1 MNNSE
6 LNSIQARIGYNFVDP
21 KFLIA
26 AFTHSSYVNEHE
38 ATGNERIEF
47 LGDCV
52 LNFLVGEYL
61 FGLDRSASEG
71 KLSSRRAAL
80 VSRAPLSRIVD
91 KLGLIEYLRVGAGV
105 DKRNFSDKARS
116 DVLEALIGAVYLDGG
131 IEACRTLLDNIFYPF
146 VEPERDY
153 KSALQERAV
162 SLGLTVSYNTATAKN
177 GGFTATASVG
187 GQKFDGK
194 GGTKRLAQANA
205 AKLALE
211 SLSAV
216 TR

>member
-1 MNNSE
+1 MNNSD
-6 LNSIQARIGYNFVDP
+6 LNSIQARIGYNFADP

-80 VSRAPLSRIVD
+80 VD

-187 GQKFDGK
+187 GRKFDGE
-194 GGTKRLAQANA
+194 GSTKRFAQANA

-211 SLSAV
+211 SLSADNK
-216 TR
+216 